1 MIVKKSQKIP
11 TFFCC
16 KKTNHKMVSK
26 KDYNKLLLTLKHK
39 MIVKD
44 CKKSQKIP
52 FIRNYG
58 HINLRNHI
66 IMIHVLS

>member
-1 MIVKKSQKIP
+1 MQKNAEKYYCFYCNFKCSKKSN
-11 TFFCC
+11 FN
-16 KKTNHKMVSK
+16 NH
-26 KDYNKLLLTLKHK
+26 LLTLKHK
-39 MIVKD
+39 MIVND
-44 CKKSQKIP
+44 SKKSQKIP